1 MWVDLL
7 ISAPISIFL
16 LWLYRYSA
24 PSSVPRWLWLF
35 DAVLL
40 PGAALS
46 VVLIIVLGH
55 RWIDYPGMGLNVMLV
70 ATAYCVLVTLLGMGW
85 GLRWLCR
92 DGREGRD
99 SNHAGLR

>member
-7 ISAPISIFL
+7 ISAPITLFL
-16 LWLYRYSA
+16 LWLYKYSA
-24 PSSVPRWLWLF
+24 PKAAPVWLRRL

-40 PGAALS
+40 PAAGLA

-70 ATAYCVLVTLLGMGW
+70 ATAYCVLVTLLGIGW
-85 GLRWLCR
+85 GLRWRVCLKEINFR
-92 DGREGRD
+92 
-99 SNHAGLR
+99 